1 MHRKKIL
8 NSIKRLKKQE
18 KLERQQL
25 ASSVSSSSSSSS
37 PRRRKNGRSS
47 PSNRNSST
55 AIVPATIDEISSDED
70 EEESKRDAKI
80 SAGKSEL
87 DELFSWIR
95 HRHTD
100 KIMEAFESF
109 SDEEFLR
116 DNIKYQFIEDIGT
129 QYTDEYNFNRHVNIV
144 DNKGN
149 TFYRCSR
156 TVIAKFLL
164 KKSHQNAQGQTALH
178 YAMAYDFFEF
188 GSWLTSEDGA
198 KADDTILNMHLSR
211 DGLSPE

>member
-1 MHRKKIL
+1 MENKNLFDQKGT
-8 NSIKRLKKQE
+8 
-18 KLERQQL
+18 
-25 ASSVSSSSSSSS
+25 SSSSSS
-37 PRRRKNGRSS
+37 PRRRKNDRSS

-80 SAGKSEL
+80 SAGKSKLLEL

-149 TFYRCSR
+149 TMFI
-156 TVIAKFLL
+156 VAAQNGALNIAKFLL
-164 KKSHQNAQGQTALH
+164 KKSANPNHQNAQGQTALH

-198 KADDTILNMHLSR
+198 KADDTILNMHDLSPY